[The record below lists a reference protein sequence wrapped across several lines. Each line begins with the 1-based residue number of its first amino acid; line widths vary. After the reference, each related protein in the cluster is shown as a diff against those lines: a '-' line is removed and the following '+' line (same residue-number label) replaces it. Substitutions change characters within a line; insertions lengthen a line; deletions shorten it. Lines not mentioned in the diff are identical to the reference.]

1 MRRLQLQAHLGQFSE
16 NSWSSPV
23 HSLSGATS
31 SGQQVPSLSLWFF
44 WSWITRPCNE
54 QANVEGTV
62 LLHPQLATP
71 VCRWSTGWVHLLS
84 FNFHLG
90 NAQWASFWKFVFQ
103 MKIFSWPCI
112 VICRPCH
119 SKAEEL
125 EVVEGEAVCRWC
137 SNQGVDG
144 LSCSKCDAHFCRKV
158 RRHFYLIVGN
168 IDSPLQCLNV
178 NLGAGF
184 IKLASASEGNWTCL
198 LCKSAPL
205 EKIRAGL
212 LAPLQVNKSFLRF
225 ENC

>member
-1 MRRLQLQAHLGQFSE
+1 M
-16 NSWSSPV
+16 

-84 FNFHLG
+84 FNSHLG
-90 NAQWASFWKFVFQ
+90 NAQWASFWKLEFQ
-103 MKIFSWPCI
+103 MKFFSWPCI

-158 RRHFYLIVGN
+158 RRHFYRTQV
-168 IDSPLQCLNV
+168 S
-178 NLGAGF
+178 LGSG
-184 IKLASASEGNWTCL
+184 LWVPVSLTGLCETL
-198 LCKSAPL
+198 LMWLWLMMIPT
-205 EKIRAGL
+205 
-212 LAPLQVNKSFLRF
+212 QY
-225 ENC
+225 